1 MFTFI
6 LTVYSALSD
15 LPEQFQLFLTV
26 AQCHQDTHPSNWE
39 TKDVVRE
46 NLFYVCKLHTENKSY
61 PALVVLYSTLRI
73 GLQGSGFFPSFSCF
87 PKEIFFSYINL
98 TTPYHDDKLWN
109 SLCNLQSR
117 TFIQTYIEHVAVIEY
132 ALKYHKKIVKT
143 VTSHE
148 IFIYIYFIAFECCE
162 TQAIKNIILKVILQ

>member
-87 PKEIFFSYINL
+87 PKEIFFLILILPLHIMMTNYEIHFATYKVEHSYK
-98 TTPYHDDKLWN
+98 H
-109 SLCNLQSR
+109 
-117 TFIQTYIEHVAVIEY
+117 
-132 ALKYHKKIVKT
+132 
-143 VTSHE
+143 
-148 IFIYIYFIAFECCE
+148 
-162 TQAIKNIILKVILQ
+162 ILNTWQW